1 MPPAPCLADGA
12 ALFDRTLVEQH
23 DTGTTTTL
31 RVYNGPDTSPD
42 LLAKSTAPRLEV
54 PPLDKNFLIS
64 PPSSPPVGWQ
74 QIREDRPNADTL
86 AADLIRAL
94 SGLTTDDDADEM
106 DAGGEDEANGAP
118 RSPPG
123 GVRLDTDT
131 TLIQAADDQSTP
143 GVRLLVPTDAV
154 QPSSSTT
161 LLNTPR
167 GMPRTIAG
175 VRATAEAIRGTARP
189 PLAS

>member
-1 MPPAPCLADGA
+1 M
-12 ALFDRTLVEQH
+12 VEQH

-31 RVYNGPDTSPD
+31 RVYSGPDTSPD

-94 SGLTTDDDADEM
+94 SGLTTADDDDAM
-106 DAGGEDEANGAP
+106 DAGGEDEAQDAS

-123 GVRLDTDT
+123 VQLDTDT
-131 TLIQAADDQSTP
+131 TLIQPADDQSTP
-143 GVRLLVPTDAV
+143 GVRLLVPTDVVEPGSA
-154 QPSSSTT
+154 TT